1 MRTGRTAG
9 SNHRVKRCVAAVGGV
24 ACITALSVAPAA
36 LGSGSGRKSN
46 IKTVTLGA
54 RSTKTIDV
62 GYPDALKFKGAKY
75 TCKFKVTGVDPG
87 KVKILFHGSALGGTV
102 CRVKAHNPSPPG
114 IDASVRIRVTATTIS
129 GGLG

>member
-9 SNHRVKRCVAAVGGV
+9 SNHRVKRCVAAVTAV
-24 ACITALSVAPAA
+24 ACITALSVAPVA
-36 LGSGSGRKSN
+36 LGSSGRKSN
-46 IKTVTLGA
+46 SKTVTLGA

-62 GYPDALKFKGAKY
+62 GYPDALKFSGAKY
-75 TCKFKVTGVDPG
+75 TCTFKVTGVDPG
-87 KVKILFHGSALGGTV
+87 KVKILSHGSALGGTV